1 VYPPEHNNNLA
12 GRDDV
17 KIIGTGARVLGRRWI
32 KNALRICWAV
42 SCSFPGLS
50 AAQSPDPADAA
61 TASIRPEAIRAH
73 MQFLASD
80 LLEGRGTGSRGYRV
94 AAEFVA
100 DQFAAL
106 GLRAAGDQGTFF
118 QEVPLRSSKVDE
130 PRSAFNL
137 IHSSNTEA
145 LTFRQDYILSGDP
158 GRTDVSVQAPIVF
171 VGYGITAPDQKYDD
185 YSHIDVKGKIV
196 ALLFGAPKFQ
206 SAVKAHYSASWLKR
220 KNAAD
225 HGAAGVI
232 VVYDPR
238 LESLHPFAKAVRDLA
253 IPHYNWLDS
262 EGHPDHYY
270 PALQMLG
277 VVSLQG
283 AEKLLAGSG
292 HTAEEVYAAAKAGK
306 LKSFKLA
313 ANAQVHIVTQH
324 QEVHSPNV
332 VAKLEGS
339 DPSLKSQ
346 YVVYT
351 AHLDHLGISTPVNGD
366 GIYNG
371 ALDNASGVA
380 EVLEIARAFTQMSTP
395 PRRSIL
401 FVTVAAEEA
410 GLLGSDYYASN
421 PTVDKRSIVA
431 NVNIDEDVM
440 LWPLQDVIAFGAEH
454 SSLNS
459 AVERAA
465 QKLHLG
471 NSPDPLPEQVAF
483 VRSDPYSFVRQGV
496 PALAL
501 FAGFKSDDPNINPEK
516 LFTDWEQ
523 TRYHQPQDEMQ
534 QPGLNFDSAATFT
547 KMGFLIGLYTAQ
559 DPDPPRWNPGDFFG
573 ITFAKGSR
581 Q

>member
-1 VYPPEHNNNLA
+1 
-12 GRDDV
+12 
-17 KIIGTGARVLGRRWI
+17 
-32 KNALRICWAV
+32 
-42 SCSFPGLS
+42 
-50 AAQSPDPADAA
+50 
-61 TASIRPEAIRAH
+61 
-73 MQFLASD
+73 
-80 LLEGRGTGSRGYRV
+80 
-94 AAEFVA
+94 
-100 DQFAAL
+100 
-106 GLRAAGDQGTFF
+106 
-118 QEVPLRSSKVDE
+118 
-130 PRSAFNL
+130 
-137 IHSSNTEA
+137 
-145 LTFRQDYILSGDP
+145 
-158 GRTDVSVQAPIVF
+158 
-171 VGYGITAPDQKYDD
+171 
-185 YSHIDVKGKIV
+185 
-196 ALLFGAPKFQ
+196 
-206 SAVKAHYSASWLKR
+206 
-220 KNAAD
+220 
-225 HGAAGVI
+225 
-232 VVYDPR
+232 
-238 LESLHPFAKAVRDLA
+238 
-253 IPHYNWLDS
+253 
-262 EGHPDHYY
+262 
-270 PALQMLG
+270 MLG

-483 VRSDPYSFVRQGV
+483 VRSDQYSFVRQGV